1 MLQRRTYRLRA
12 LFDVTTLHS
21 SSFRFAS
28 SRGAFF
34 AALLNLFAL
43 AGFAQVAPPPGAP
56 TQSTAPASSQVP
68 SSLPGSRSAPATA
81 PRSGTLPTQPGT
93 TRQPGVTPNSNRN
106 SGTLNPNSGT
116 QPQRGAVNAPRT
128 NANPGTQGQRSNAT
142 GQVNAD
148 GTVATGENGE
158 NATDGEVNAE
168 DRVRG
173 REELSP
179 EEVER
184 ERIRRRVFGYSIFN
198 GSGPVDFA
206 PNPRLSAPASY
217 VIGPDDVLN
226 ILMYGY
232 SEMNENFVV
241 SRQGNIVVP
250 LVGAIPVSGLTLNQA
265 EQRVRAKM
273 ATRYAGLRNSEFGPQ
288 NTYLRVTINQVRT
301 IRVNLVG
308 EVGRPG
314 TYDVSSL
321 TTVYNM
327 LYNSGGPTEIG
338 SFRNIQLFRN
348 DKLVRTIDLYPYLL
362 TGLRKDD
369 LNLLDDDVIFVP
381 AYKTR
386 VDLNGQIKK
395 PGLYEILPNET
406 LGKAIE
412 YAGGFTE
419 IAYRAKIQVIRLTD
433 RDRRLID
440 VDGSEVNTFPLQNA
454 DVIAVD
460 QIMDRYNNVV
470 FVQGAVFR
478 PGQYPLEENPTLRKL
493 IERAEGITPDA
504 FTGRVQLTRRKSDLT
519 FDLLSFD
526 LAKVLSG
533 EAPDIPL
540 QREDQ
545 VQILSV
551 AQLRQARNVRI
562 QGNVLNPNMDENEG
576 YFPWFEGMT
585 IEDLIIAAGGLNEA
599 AATYNVEV
607 LRPVRKNDSLSRNI
621 SPEVAQT
628 FQVSISRDLKKSPQ
642 ASTFVLQPFDQVY
655 VRTVPNFQEPQFVQ
669 VEGQVVNPG
678 PYGITNRDERVS
690 DVINRA
696 GGLTQYAYIEGAT
709 LVRRVQLSEAELKTR
724 QEAITEVSDDSQRSA
739 VQAAPLDPNSQ
750 ERVDINLKRVL
761 ANPHS
766 EEDLILQEGDVISI
780 PKQLQ
785 TVRIGGEVQ
794 YPNTTRFTPGDNF
807 MDYISRAGG
816 FSSKS
821 IRRRSFVVYA
831 NGNVRRTK
839 RFLFFNSY
847 PRVEPGSE
855 IIVPL
860 KTRADIT
867 TQQVLGTLSQAIAGL
882 TSIGTI
888 ILLINNLRR

>member
-1 MLQRRTYRLRA
+1 MPANPVSSIRL
-12 LFDVTTLHS
+12 
-21 SSFRFAS
+21 
-28 SRGAFF
+28 
-34 AALLNLFAL
+34 AALFAL
-43 AGFAQVAPPPGAP
+43 LAFGAFAQVTPPSGAP
-56 TQSTAPASSQVP
+56 TQSTLPANSQQPTQLPGGRQAPANVP
-68 SSLPGSRSAPATA
+68 RTNTQTGRQTGVAPN
-81 PRSGTLPTQPGT
+81 T
-93 TRQPGVTPNSNRN
+93 TRPNGTVTPS
-106 SGTLNPNSGT
+106 SGT
-116 QPQRGAVNAPRT
+116 QPQRGTVTPPRT
-128 NANPGTQGQRSNAT
+128 NANSTQTQRGNA
-142 GQVNAD
+142 GEVGAD
-148 GTVATGENGE
+148 GTVTAGENGE
-158 NATDGEVNAE
+158 NATDGEVSND

-173 REELSP
+173 QEERSP
-179 EEVER
+179 EEVEK

-217 VIGPDDVLN
+217 VIGTEDVLN

-232 SEMNENFVV
+232 SEMNDNFVV

-250 LVGAIPVSGLTLNQA
+250 LVGAIAVGGLTLAQA
-265 EQRVRAKM
+265 EQRVRSKM

-288 NTYLRVTINQVRT
+288 NTYLRLTINQVRT

-308 EVGRPG
+308 EVDRPG

-338 SFRNIQLFRN
+338 SFRNIQLYRN

-386 VDLNGQIKK
+386 VDLNGQVKK

-419 IAYRAKIQVIRLTD
+419 VAYRAKIQLIRLTD

-440 VDGSEVNTFPLQNA
+440 VSGDEANAFPLQNA
-454 DVIAVD
+454 DVINVE

-470 FVQGAVFR
+470 FVRGAVFR

-533 EAPDIPL
+533 ETPDIPL
-540 QREDQ
+540 EREDN
-545 VQILSV
+545 VEILSV
-551 AQLRQARNVRI
+551 AQLRQARSVRI
-562 QGNVLNPNMDENEG
+562 QGNVLNPTMDENQG

-585 IEDLIIAAGGLNEA
+585 IEDLIIAAGGLTEA

-607 LRPVRKNDSLSRNI
+607 LRPVRKNDSLSRTV

-628 FQVSISRDLKKSPQ
+628 FQVSVSRDLKKSPQ

-669 VEGQVVNPG
+669 VEGQVLTPG

-690 DVINRA
+690 DVIKRA
-696 GGLTQYAYIEGAT
+696 GGLTQYAYVEGAT
-709 LVRRVQLSEAELKTR
+709 LVRRVQLSEAEIELR
-724 QEAITEVSDDSQRSA
+724 QKAINEIADDSQRAA
-739 VQAAPLDPNSQ
+739 VVPEPIAPESE
-750 ERVDINLKRVL
+750 ERVNIDLKRIL
-761 ANPHS
+761 NSPHS
-766 EEDLILQEGDVISI
+766 EEDLIVQDGDVIRV

-785 TVRIGGEVQ
+785 TVRIGGEVL
-794 YPNTTRFTPGDNF
+794 YPNTTRFTPGLGF
-807 MDYISRAGG
+807 LDYISRGGG
-816 FSSKS
+816 FSARAIK
-821 IRRRSFVVYA
+821 RRAFVIYA
-831 NGNVRRTK
+831 NGNVKRTK
-839 RFLFFNSY
+839 RFMFFNSY

-860 KTRADIT
+860 KTRADLTPQIILST
-867 TQQVLGTLSQAIAGL
+867 LGQTLTAL
-882 TSIGTI
+882 TSLTAI
-888 ILLINNLRR
+888 IFAIRAFR

>member
-1 MLQRRTYRLRA
+1 MLQRRTFWSRA
-12 LFDVTTLHS
+12 LFYVSVSPVFAPFSLAHVPNVLRLSALFTLLTFGVHAQVTPPAPAPSGTASPFPS
-21 SSFRFAS
+21 SS
-28 SRGAFF
+28 
-34 AALLNLFAL
+34 
-43 AGFAQVAPPPGAP
+43 QQPTQAP
-56 TQSTAPASSQVP
+56 TNRPVPANVP
-68 SSLPGSRSAPATA
+68 RT
-81 PRSGTLPTQPGT
+81 TTQPG
-93 TRQPGVTPNSNRN
+93 VNPNTNRGN
-106 SGTLNPNSGT
+106 GTLNPNSGT
-116 QPQRGAVNAPRT
+116 QPQRGTNQPRT
-128 NANPGTQGQRSNAT
+128 GNPTTQTQRGNT

-148 GTVATGENGE
+148 GTITTGEN
-158 NATDGEVNAE
+158 AE
-168 DRVRG
+168 SGADAEASDETRVRD
-173 REELSP
+173 REAQTP
-179 EEVER
+179 EEIER
-184 ERIRRRVFGYSIFN
+184 DRIRRRVFGYSIFN
-198 GSGPVDFA
+198 GTGPVDFA

-217 VIGPDDVLN
+217 VIGADDVVN

-232 SEMNENFVV
+232 SEMNQNFVV

-250 LVGAIPVSGLTLNQA
+250 LVGAIPISGLTLSQA
-265 EQRVRAKM
+265 EQRVRSKM

-288 NTYLRVTINQVRT
+288 NTYLRMTIQQVRT

-308 EVGRPG
+308 EVARPG

-327 LYNSGGPTEIG
+327 LYLSGGPTEIG

-348 DKLVRTIDLYPYLL
+348 DKLIRTIDLYPYLL

-369 LNLLDDDVIFVP
+369 LNLQDDDVVFVP

-386 VDLNGQIKK
+386 VDINGEVKK
-395 PGLYEILPNET
+395 PGLYEIQSGET

-419 IAYRAKIQVIRLTD
+419 VAYRAKIQLIRLTD

-454 DVIAVD
+454 DVVAVE

-470 FVQGAVFR
+470 FVRGAVFR

-526 LAKVLSG
+526 LGKVLSG

-540 QREDQ
+540 QREDN
-545 VQILSV
+545 VEILSV

-562 QGNVLNPNMDENEG
+562 QGNVLNLNAAENEG

-585 IEDLIIAAGGLNEA
+585 IEDLVIAAGGFTEA

-607 LRPVRKNDSLSRNI
+607 LRPVRRNDSLSRDVA
-621 SPEVAQT
+621 PEVAQT
-628 FQVSISRDLKKSPQ
+628 FRISVSRDLKKSPQ

-669 VEGQVVNPG
+669 VEGEVLTPG

-690 DVINRA
+690 DVIKRA
-696 GGLTQYAYIEGAT
+696 GGLTRYAYIEGAT
-709 LVRRVQLSEAELKTR
+709 LVRRVQLSEAEIEQRQKTLN
-724 QEAITEVSDDSQRSA
+724 EIADDSQRAA
-739 VQAAPLDPNSQ
+739 VTAEPINPESE
-750 ERVDINLKRVL
+750 ERVNIDLKQIL
-761 ANPHS
+761 AKPRTD
-766 EEDLILQEGDVISI
+766 EDLILQEGDIIRI

-785 TVRIGGEVQ
+785 TVRIGGEVS
-794 YPNTTRFTPGDNF
+794 YPNTARYTPGLGF
-807 MDYISRAGG
+807 LDYISKAGG
-816 FSSKS
+816 FSARS
-821 IRRRSFVVYA
+821 IKRRSFVIYA

-839 RFLFFNSY
+839 RFMFFNSY

-860 KTRADIT
+860 KTRADVSA
-867 TQQVLGTLSQAIAGL
+867 QQVLTSMAQIIAGL
-882 TSIGTI
+882 SGVTT
-888 ILLINNLRR
+888 ILLLVNQLSRR